1 MCLLGVGA
9 QEFSTK
15 LEGRVYS
22 KDAHVAATHVSN
34 ISSKKGPITDAG
46 GFFTILVKLNDT
58 LVFSAVQYKRKE
70 VVFFLEELPMDFLAY
85 VLLIFDQLLPMK

>member
-15 LEGRVYS
+15 LEGRVFS
-22 KDAHVAATHVSN
+22 KDADVAATHVSN
-34 ISSKKGPITDAG
+34 ISSKKGTITDAG

-58 LVFSAVQYKRKE
+58 LVFLLFSTNKKKWS
-70 VVFFLEELPMDFLAY
+70 FFLEELPMDFLAY